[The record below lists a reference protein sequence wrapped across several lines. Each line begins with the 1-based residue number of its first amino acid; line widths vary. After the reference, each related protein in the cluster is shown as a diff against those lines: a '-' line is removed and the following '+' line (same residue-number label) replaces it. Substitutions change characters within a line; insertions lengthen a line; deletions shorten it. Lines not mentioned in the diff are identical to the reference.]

1 MKTQNLEWHKFED
14 DLLVHPVW
22 ETEREESAGNMDQN
36 RPKSLR
42 HTSHRSRIYE
52 VAVALILVYGVV
64 EFLIW
69 QQAERRIAYLED
81 ELVQLQSQ
89 LSAFPRSSEPNIFL
103 TGNILS
109 PSTQFLETAYFRFL
123 FDADHQ
129 NVVKAVAA
137 MSDPKYIELR
147 RKLGLALPDEGK
159 ILTIAVGR
167 TEYEKPEEIDDD
179 MPYDVTIHWSE
190 RLTEMTEGEQR
201 EWLENQLFGELST
214 LVYEEVI
221 GSREIKPQWQALV
234 ESLKMYLWLEHG
246 PLSDWRQ
253 HEPFIRRRRT
263 AQHRSLDQALVSYD
277 QYAQDVAFDGD
288 LYSAPH
294 QLSQYEVANP
304 LIEFIVT
311 EYGYERLPG
320 LLDAFSHY
328 ENWEVL
334 APPIFQRSAKE
345 FEAEWHVYLRE
356 RYP

>member
-1 MKTQNLEWHKFED
+1 
-14 DLLVHPVW
+14 
-22 ETEREESAGNMDQN
+22 
-36 RPKSLR
+36 
-42 HTSHRSRIYE
+42 
-52 VAVALILVYGVV
+52 
-64 EFLIW
+64 
-69 QQAERRIAYLED
+69 
-81 ELVQLQSQ
+81 
-89 LSAFPRSSEPNIFL
+89 
-103 TGNILS
+103 
-109 PSTQFLETAYFRFL
+109 
-123 FDADHQ
+123 
-129 NVVKAVAA
+129 
-137 MSDPKYIELR
+137 
-147 RKLGLALPDEGK
+147 
-159 ILTIAVGR
+159 
-167 TEYEKPEEIDDD
+167 
-179 MPYDVTIHWSE
+179 
-190 RLTEMTEGEQR
+190 
-201 EWLENQLFGELST
+201 
-214 LVYEEVI
+214 
-221 GSREIKPQWQALV
+221 
-234 ESLKMYLWLEHG
+234 MYLWLEHG